1 MPSVA
6 YNPGE
11 PVFDQTTGEPYITE
25 DGELIEVEPGLI
37 VSASDGR
44 AIDGDDVANAAFWHG
59 NLYIGESIRD
69 ATVGVPYLQAALGGS
84 NAALAAAVV
93 VGEVRERTPGVAGIV
108 GVTVQGIDPT
118 TRVLSWQGVVLRQD
132 GTEQDIAQTS
142 GV

>member
-1 MPSVA
+1 VPNVN

-25 DGELIEVEPGLI
+25 DGELVEVSPGLI
-37 VSASDGR
+37 VNASDGR
-44 AIDGDDVANAAFWHG
+44 ALDGDDVANAAFWHG
-59 NLYIGESIRD
+59 NLYLGESLRD
-69 ATVGVPYLQAALGGS
+69 ESVGVPYLQEALGGS

-108 GVTVQGIDPT
+108 GVTVQGIDPVS
-118 TRVLSWQGVVLRQD
+118 RVLSWQGVVLRQD
-132 GTEQDIAQTS
+132 GTEQEVASSS